1 MTDSSKGLSE
11 ILREDSPVAKEET
24 IKEKISEAEEITGR
38 RLIAYIEHP
47 TSPHTMISKED
58 TMGFEDVLNVIDDDE
73 GDLLINSSGGRPN
86 AAEKILIMCRQHFSE
101 EFNTVVC
108 DYAKSAA
115 TMIAVG
121 SDKIYMGHSAELG
134 PVDPQLST
142 PDGGS
147 IPAQAFLS
155 SLDYVREQIKDED
168 DPDPLEMYMPIL
180 RKIDPEIITI
190 SENSIAHSKSI
201 VETWLKE
208 GMLEDDHD
216 KAEDTAQKLCEG
228 KEYNSHGKVI
238 NFDEANKLGLNVEK
252 MNKDSSLWEIV
263 WEIYCRCWQYVQ
275 QEDAAKVFAS
285 SDKFLS
291 QSVQVND

>member
-1 MTDSSKGLSE
+1 MTGSSKGLSE

-38 RLIAYIEHP
+38 RLIAYVEHP

-101 EFNTVVC
+101 EFNTLVC

-121 SDKIYMGHSAELG
+121 SNKIYMGHSAELG
-134 PVDPQLST
+134 PVDPQLGT

-155 SLDYVREQIKDED
+155 SLDYIRERIKDED
-168 DPDPLEMYMPIL
+168 DPDPLEMYLPIL

-190 SENSIAHSKSI
+190 SENSIEHSKSI
-201 VETWLKE
+201 VENRLKQ
-208 GMLEDDHD
+208 GMLEEDHN

-228 KEYNSHGKVI
+228 TEYNSHGKVI
-238 NFDEANKLGLNVEK
+238 DFDEASELGLNVEK
-252 MNKDSSLWEIV
+252 MNKDSSLWKIV

-291 QSVQVND
+291 QSVQVID